1 MSYLYIRDNEW
12 YKQHNVYKVGITTSI
27 KDRDNTYITGEIDRG
42 IFIKIYELIDNLL
55 KKNLLYLNKYNNGGT
70 EFMIEQL

>member
-27 KDRDNTYITGEIDRG
+27 KDRDNTYITGEIVRG
-42 IFIKIYELIDNLL
+42 TFIKIYELIDKNEQQL
-55 KKNLLYLNKYNNGGT
+55 KKIDDDFKI
-70 EFMIEQL
+70 F